1 MPVKGPGKNAL
12 QPAVKVACQ
21 DCNLFELCLPIGLKD
36 QDLSRLD
43 DIINRLTPLQRG
55 QHLFEMGDDF
65 KAIYALRSGSV
76 KTYVITDD
84 GREQITAFYLP
95 GELLGLDAINAMRH
109 PCAAMA
115 LETSSI
121 CEIPYDSLET
131 LGDDMPGLHRQLTRI
146 MSKELLQEQNL
157 LSLLGKFTVE
167 ERIAAFLLNLSQRFE
182 ERGFSPKEFN
192 LSMSRHDIANYLG
205 MAVETVSRV
214 FSRFQDDGLLT
225 AQRKFIQLRDL
236 AALRRLCSCP
246 AH

>member
-1 MPVKGPGKNAL
+1 MPAKGPGKNAL
-12 QPAVKVACQ
+12 QPQVKVACQ
-21 DCNLFELCLPIGLKD
+21 DCNLFELCLPIGLQDK
-36 QDLSRLD
+36 DLSRLD
-43 DIINRLTPLQRG
+43 DIINRRTPLQRG

-65 KAIYALRSGSV
+65 HAIYALRSGSI
-76 KTYVITDD
+76 KTYVISDD

-95 GELLGLDAINAMRH
+95 GELLGLDAINALKH
-109 PCAAMA
+109 PGAAMA

-121 CEIPYDSLET
+121 CEIPYDNLET
-131 LGDDMPGLHRQLTRI
+131 LGDDVPGLHRQLTRI

-214 FSRFQDDGLLT
+214 FSRFQDDGILS
-225 AQRKFIQLRDL
+225 AQRKFIQLHDL
-236 AALRRLCSCP
+236 PGLKAMCGCIGR
-246 AH
+246 